1 MAQFKPGESGNPATQ
16 FSGEVAVEMQKRS
29 AAARREN
36 RTLRE
41 VMREALEEE
50 AAPGVTRLEA
60 LARKTLT
67 NHYNGKLTF
76 KDLRNLSAILGED
89 TLNIKTE
96 GGVSLQVVV
105 GSQEAAEGLKKA
117 IETGAQPAKPTTE
130 TED

>member
-1 MAQFKPGESGNPATQ
+1 MAKYEKGESGNPATQ

-29 AAARREN
+29 AAVRREN

-60 LARKTLT
+60 LARKTLA

-117 IETGAQPAKPTTE
+117 IETGAQPAKPTTD